1 MFKRDKKKENALTDV
16 EEAQVDAG
24 AAMAVVEILVDMML
38 TSETASYG
46 QLAGLISVRSSEV
59 RREGNLVKEVRE
71 RLVKYRMADVL
82 QGVARHF
89 MAREQAIKNGNEQK
103 QVNNEPSDKNRSSF
117 IRRFFAVGTA
127 RWKGH

>member
-1 MFKRDKKKENALTDV
+1 MFKGKSKKDALT
-16 EEAQVDAG
+16 EAEIAQVDAG
-24 AAMAVVEILVDMML
+24 AAMAVVELLVDMMV

-46 QLAGLISVRSSEV
+46 QLAGLISVRANEV
-59 RREGNLVKEVRE
+59 RREGNLIKEMRD

-103 QVNNEPSDKNRSSF
+103 QVSDELSDKNRSSF
-117 IRRFFAVGTA
+117 IRRFFAAGAA